1 MNDLLAL
8 TINAHGGMERWKQ
21 FKAVS
26 AHLVTG
32 GVLWNIKGKAGML
45 DDIHVTVALHRQ
57 WASHAPFGAPNQHTS
72 LEAERVAIEATDG
85 TVIEELLH
93 PRASFKDHTQET
105 PWTNLQLA
113 YFAGYAMWTYLTSPF
128 TFTLPGYEVEEME
141 PWQENGETWRRLQVT
156 FGPYIAT
163 HSKVQTFY
171 IDKDGLIRRH
181 DYDVEISGG
190 TPAVHYL
197 SDHTEVSGIIVPTK
211 RLVYIRQPDLSPLKE
226 PLIVSIQLSDIKF
239 SELEPAIHFHPSGNE
254 LVSGTL

>member
-1 MNDLLAL
+1 
-8 TINAHGGMERWKQ
+8 
-21 FKAVS
+21 
-26 AHLVTG
+26 
-32 GVLWNIKGKAGML
+32 
-45 DDIHVTVALHRQ
+45 
-57 WASHAPFGAPNQHTS
+57 
-72 LEAERVAIEATDG
+72 
-85 TVIEELLH
+85 
-93 PRASFKDHTQET
+93 
-105 PWTNLQLA
+105 
-113 YFAGYAMWTYLTSPF
+113 MWTYLTSPF

-141 PWQENGETWRRLQVT
+141 PWRENGETWRRLQVT
-156 FGPYIAT
+156 FPPDIAT

-239 SELEPAIHFHPSGNE
+239 SELEPAIHFQPSGNE